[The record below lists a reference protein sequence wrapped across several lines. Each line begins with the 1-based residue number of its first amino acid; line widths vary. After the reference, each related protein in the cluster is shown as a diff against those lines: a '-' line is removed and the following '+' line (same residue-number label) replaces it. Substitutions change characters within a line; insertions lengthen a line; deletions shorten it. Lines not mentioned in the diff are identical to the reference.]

1 MGVALDIRKNDQ
13 VQVLAGRDKGKVG
26 RVLEVVPP
34 KRWVFVE
41 HVNVVKRHT
50 RPNPAKQIRGG
61 VLDKEGPIHVS
72 NVALICDECG
82 PTRIQ
87 HRKKVEGK
95 KVRTV
100 RICAKCEKVLDR

>member
-1 MGVALDIRKNDQ
+1 MGMTLDIRKNDQ
-13 VQVLAGRDKGKVG
+13 VQVLAGRDKGKAG
-26 RVLEVVPP
+26 RVLEVVPR

-41 HVNVVKRHT
+41 HVNIVKRHT

-61 VLDKEGPIHVS
+61 ILDKEGPLHVS

-87 HRKKVEGK
+87 HRKKAEGK
-95 KVRTV
+95 KVVTV
-100 RICAKCEKVLDR
+100 RVCAKCGKVLDR

>member
-1 MGVALDIRKNDQ
+1 MGVALDLRKNDQ

-26 RVLEVVPP
+26 RILEVVPR

-61 VLDKEGPIHVS
+61 ILDKEGPIHVS

-95 KVRTV
+95 KVMTV

>member
-13 VQVLAGRDKGKVG
+13 VQVMAGRDKGKVG
-26 RVLEVVPP
+26 RVLEVVPR

-61 VLDKEGPIHVS
+61 ILDKEGPIHVS
-72 NVALICDECG
+72 NVALVCDECG

-95 KVRTV
+95 KVMTV